1 VNEKFG
7 LYKLKNMLEGYI
19 TPVLMS
25 YIDKYVKNI
34 KPSDLQLSFWGGD
47 AVLRNLELRL
57 DVLEKELKYPLK
69 FKSGRIRELTLH
81 IPWNAIA
88 SQPVEVTI
96 KDIEFV
102 VKLKDVRL
110 HSTQNV
116 PSQQTEAT
124 AASSMAAQP
133 GSDGQQPAEQAP
145 GYLKGYMTRITDN
158 VVIHVQ
164 NMVVKVIE
172 EECDMMLS
180 LNIGTV
186 DSYTTDENWEK
197 KFIYT
202 DYFQGDYALYS
213 VIEVADFVVNL
224 HQIESLHD
232 GESSKEPFVQ
242 RCSFTCRM
250 KSDHQGGVL
259 VKKTTNIFFES
270 VEFCVDEKQFCL
282 YLHHLEWLLAMYY
295 TSKRLRGRD
304 DQQSPSD
311 TQFEVTPRTPL
322 QVASGADAVPQVKHT
337 TISSASQGSG
347 GDQSG
352 QPTGGTIPLQDQQ
365 QGWGTW
371 ISSFWGDPGTEGK
384 QQRANLKDTTATSDT
399 KSGRSPDSTFA
410 IFAKSVS
417 VTLKVT
423 HQMQVPMF
431 YSVRSFT
438 KPVLNINF
446 TGCMTQMDTV
456 TSTKLFLFSVGIMSV
471 DASVSGVCPCAK
483 KFPASWRAG
492 VASATEQVRTSS
504 VRGGGGRV
512 GY

>member
-1 VNEKFG
+1 MNEKAG
-7 LYKLKNMLEGYI
+7 SYKLRKMLEGYI
-19 TPVLMS
+19 TPLLMS

-34 KPSDLQLSFWGGD
+34 KPSDLKLSFWGGD

-57 DVLEKELKYPLK
+57 DVLEKELKYPLNI
-69 FKSGRIRELTLH
+69 KSGRIRELTLH

-88 SQPVEVTI
+88 SQPVEVAI

-116 PSQQTEAT
+116 PSQPTEADAT
-124 AASSMAAQP
+124 SSMAAEP
-133 GSDGQQPAEQAP
+133 SADEQQPAEQAP
-145 GYLKGYMTRITDN
+145 GYLKGYLTRILDN
-158 VVIHVQ
+158 VVYHVQ

-186 DSYTTDENWEK
+186 ESYTTDENWEK

-202 DYFQGDYALYS
+202 DYFQGDYALYN
-213 VIEVADFVVNL
+213 VIEVADLVVNL
-224 HQIESLHD
+224 HQIESLHE
-232 GESSKEPFVQ
+232 GESSKEPFIQ
-242 RCSFTCRM
+242 RCSFTCRK

-259 VKKTTNIFFES
+259 GKKTTNVFFES
-270 VEFCVDEKQFCL
+270 VEFSVDESQFCL

-295 TSKRLRGRD
+295 ASKRLQGRD
-304 DQQSPSD
+304 DHQRPSE
-311 TQFEVTPRTPL
+311 TQFEGTPGTPL
-322 QVASGADAVPQVKHT
+322 QVASGTDAVPHIERT
-337 TISSASQGSG
+337 TSTSTSQGNR

-352 QPTGGTIPLQDQQ
+352 DPTAATIPLKDQQ

-371 ISSFWGDPGTEGK
+371 ISSFWGDPEAEGNP
-384 QQRANLKDTTATSDT
+384 QGANLEDTSATTDG
-399 KSGRSPDSTFA
+399 KSGRSPDSTFGM
-410 IFAKSVS
+410 FAKSIS

-431 YSVRSFT
+431 YSVRSFM

-446 TGCMTQMDTV
+446 TGCMAQLDV
-456 TSTKLFLFSVGIMSV
+456 VSSTRLFLFSVGIMSI
-471 DASVSGVCPCAK
+471 DASVTGVCPCAK
-483 KFPASWRAG
+483 KFPASWRAS
-492 VASATEQVRTSS
+492 VASATEQVRIMH
-504 VRGGGGRV
+504 
-512 GY
+512 